1 MLFGDGE
8 EVSVNWPSL
17 AKYAIG
23 LAFGLI
29 PGLWLYLQKKRETE
43 PVIAAKRQRVRA
55 KDETL
60 EQAMQDHLFGK
71 YQSMLDGFQ
80 TKLDKLE
87 IDHLTCQKENSR
99 LTERCDNQGKRID
112 ELTCQ
117 VEDQGVRIKE
127 LEAQAGGV

>member
-1 MLFGDGE
+1 MLFGD
-8 EVSVNWPSL
+8 EVQVSWEKVAYSVGG
-17 AKYAIG
+17 AVI
-23 LAFGLI
+23 GLI
-29 PGLWLYLQKKRETE
+29 PGLWAYLQKKREAE
-43 PVIAAKRQRVRA
+43 PIIAAKRQRVRA